1 MSRTHAYRC
10 LNCLDHAVT
19 RSFDTSHLSRT
30 CPNCDSFERF
40 ANEAVIDR
48 FETLEA
54 SPPAALDWERLE
66 RREKLIVAERLART
80 DKTLDDFDVVVDET
94 DDADETNDAAASD
107 DADRTAGADET
118 DDAIASDETDD
129 GIASDDAET
138 VDGGDAGAD
147 GEALDGA
154 DATGA

>member
-1 MSRTHAYRC
+1 
-10 LNCLDHAVT
+10 LDHAVT

-80 DKTLDDFDVVVDET
+80 DKTLDDFDVIVDEIE
-94 DDADETNDAAASD
+94 DADETADA
-107 DADRTAGADET
+107 T
-118 DDAIASDETDD
+118 
-129 GIASDDAET
+129 ASDDAEA
-138 VDGGDAGAD
+138 VDGGDAGGAGERAD
-147 GEALDGA
+147 GAGS
-154 DATGA
+154 TGPNTSTTRPTVESDSSTTLAPIRGGSAP